1 VWIDRLGFDQ
11 VGQDVP
17 VDTPQISPAL
27 PAVPV
32 L

>member
-1 VWIDRLGFDQ
+1 VWIDRLGFEQ
-11 VGQDVP
+11 VGQNVP
-17 VDTPQISPAL
+17 VDRQPIVPAL